1 MSDTASED
9 ELVYHLLLDPR
20 ERAIAGRALGLLIS
34 DEAHEPGIRGL
45 AREAIELLDGGADG
59 GGGVEPVES
68 ARPGTVSVPLT
79 APRMKIVHTAVKL
92 LLLDTQRDQE
102 SERTLLH
109 GILDKLPDEHA
120 IRAIEL
126 R

>member
-9 ELVYHLLLDPR
+9 ELVYHLLLDP
-20 ERAIAGRALGLLIS
+20 EEQVIAGRALRLLIS
-34 DEAHEPGIRGL
+34 DEAHEPDIRRL
-45 AREAIELLDGGADG
+45 AREAIALLDGGAG
-59 GGGVEPVES
+59 TEPAAS
-68 ARPGTVSVPLT
+68 ARAGTVSVPLT
-79 APRMKIVHTAVKL
+79 PPQMKIVHSAVRL
-92 LLLDTQRDQE
+92 LLLDTQREQE

-126 R
+126 E